1 MATQCSGMRPCL
13 GSSAPRL
20 HATRVG
26 LLLPS
31 GSLLVG
37 RQQIMWTPTTG
48 KAAISAEVNLNHS
61 DMAETADRKCHELR
75 QPQR

>member
-1 MATQCSGMRPCL
+1 MATRCSGMRLCP

-20 HATRVG
+20 HGTPVG
-26 LLLPS
+26 HLLPS

-37 RQQIMWTPTTG
+37 RQQIMWTPMTG
-48 KAAISAEVNLNHS
+48 KAVISAEVNLSHS
-61 DMAETADRKCHELR
+61 DMVETADRKCHELR